1 MEIKKVCVY
10 CASSNQVAQHYFKA
24 AEELATALVKANITI
39 VYGGGGMG
47 LMGKI
52 ADTAIQLGGSVTGI
66 IPRFMKEV
74 EWAHQSVTELV
85 LVEDM
90 HERKK
95 KLIEGTDAVL
105 ALPGGS
111 GTLEELFEVITL
123 KRLGMYTKPIVI
135 LNINGFYDPLIAL
148 MERFISERFMA
159 EYHRDMWTVTD
170 DPTSIVEVI
179 RNAPVWKDNAIDFAA
194 LK

>member
-1 MEIKKVCVY
+1 MDINKVCVY
-10 CASSNQVAQHYFKA
+10 CASSNQVAQHYFQA
-24 AEELATALVKANITI
+24 AEVLATALVKAGITI

-47 LMGKI
+47 LMGRV

-85 LVEDM
+85 VVEDM

-95 KLIEGTDAVL
+95 KLIEGTDAVI

-135 LNINGFYDPLIAL
+135 LNINGFYDPLITL

-159 EYHRDMWTVTD
+159 EYHREMWTVTN
-170 DPTSIVEVI
+170 DPATIVEVI
-179 RNAPVWKDNAIDFAA
+179 SNAPVWKDNAINFAA